1 MSLWAGFNMKNVNM
15 VCIMILGPFDA
26 FRNSRFSLIDFDVSI
41 ILHKLMW
48 YSKLKG
54 RDYA

>member
-1 MSLWAGFNMKNVNM
+1 MKNVNM

-26 FRNSRFSLIDFDVSI
+26 FRNSSFSLIHFDVSI

-54 RDYA
+54 RDLLCIED